1 MIRKSYVWLVAGAF
15 ATLTATATATPAVA
29 QTATATAATA
39 PAAAS
44 TAAPTADELIE
55 KNIQAKGGREKI
67 KAIKALRMTGS
78 MDIGQGAK
86 APFTI
91 EMKRPHKMRLEF
103 VVQGMTGIQAYDGS
117 AGWMVMPFMGKKE
130 PEAMSGDDLKGMEEQ
145 ADFEGPLFDYK
156 AKGNQVEY
164 LGKENVDGTPA
175 YKLKVTKKSGDISY
189 VYLDADAYLEIK
201 EEGKRNFRGQEV
213 EFVSTSGDYKTVEG
227 IVFPFSLGT
236 KPKGAPSGQV
246 ITIEKIEVNPSLED
260 TRFGQPTAVK
270 KEGASKP
277 Q

>member
-1 MIRKSYVWLVAGAF
+1 MNRKSFAWLVVGAF
-15 ATLTATATATPAVA
+15 ATLTATAMTAANA
-29 QTATATAATA
+29 QTATATA
-39 PAAAS
+39 PAAA
-44 TAAPTADELIE
+44 TPTAPTADELIE

-67 KAIKALRMTGS
+67 KAIQTLRMTGN

-86 APFTI
+86 APFVI
-91 EMKRPHKMRLEF
+91 EMKRPHKMRVEF

-117 AGWMVMPFMGKKE
+117 GGWMVMPFMGKKD
-130 PEAMSGDDLKGMEEQ
+130 PEAMSADDLKGMEEQ

-156 AKGNQVEY
+156 AKGNQVES

-175 YKLKVTKKSGDISY
+175 YKLKVTKKNGDVSY

-213 EFVSTSGDYKTVEG
+213 EFVSTSGDYKTVDG
-227 IVFPFSLGT
+227 IVFPFSLAT

-246 ITIEKIEVNPSLED
+246 ITVEKLEVNPSLDD
-260 TRFGQPTAVK
+260 TRFVQPKTEK
-270 KEGASKP
+270 KEGAP
-277 Q
+277 